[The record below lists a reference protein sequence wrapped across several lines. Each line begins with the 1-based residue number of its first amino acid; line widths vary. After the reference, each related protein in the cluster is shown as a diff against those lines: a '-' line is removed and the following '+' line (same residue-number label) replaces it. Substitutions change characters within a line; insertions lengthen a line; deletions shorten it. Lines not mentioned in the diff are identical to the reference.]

1 MRIAK
6 AITLTDEERVTL
18 SKWSRGRSTPARLVQ
33 RAKIVL
39 AAADGRENK
48 EIAVELGKDGYVY
61 RLREI
66 YEVPDLQ
73 AGGARPVRNELAT
86 LPVGS
91 EVEVARRAVVHLVG
105 SRVNSALD
113 AAA

>member
-1 MRIAK
+1 MACDAAHISGAPTYDVNAK
-6 AITLTDEERVTL
+6 LF
-18 SKWSRGRSTPARLVQ
+18 RLPGSS
-33 RAKIVL
+33 I
-39 AAADGRENK
+39 

-86 LPVGS
+86 MPVGS

-105 SRVNSALD
+105 NRVNSALD

>member
-1 MRIAK
+1 VAKNIERMRRLLVVACDAAYISGAPTYDANAK
-6 AITLTDEERVTL
+6 LF
-18 SKWSRGRSTPARLVQ
+18 RLPGSSV
-33 RAKIVL
+33 
-39 AAADGRENK
+39 
-48 EIAVELGKDGYVY
+48 EIALELGSNGYVY